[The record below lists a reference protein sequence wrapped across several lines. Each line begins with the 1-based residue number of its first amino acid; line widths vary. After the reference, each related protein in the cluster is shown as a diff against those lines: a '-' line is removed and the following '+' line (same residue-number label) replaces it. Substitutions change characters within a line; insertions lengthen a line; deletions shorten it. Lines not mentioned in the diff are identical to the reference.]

1 MSFLKLFKQFVV
13 TGFNRKVLFL
23 TETTCWSY
31 EIQPEILP
39 LEKCRPKKYFDA
51 DSDSDENSAQQ
62 QQQPLKQA
70 TNGSTTADKV
80 QIVALEVHEEKSLLA
95 VATSDKSLYLFEILA
110 DGEGSTEGMLKLL
123 SRRMVSRTSSCM
135 KFVTGGKFLVVCDKG
150 GDCYRYDCEGD
161 DCKKPGRWLL
171 GHMSQVL
178 DVLVSADERFIIT
191 SDRDEKIRVTNHPD
205 CHTIE
210 TFCLGHGEFVSQ
222 LEFVT
227 TTDGKSCL
235 LSLSGDK
242 TLRLWD
248 FATGKELAREDLERP
263 GNRMVTKQL
272 NDGSVLVAVLF
283 YEPTEVAV
291 LKINDVEN
299 LTCKI
304 TQTFKTDQQEV
315 FSSFAFD
322 EQNNLVALTID
333 KATEKVSL
341 NLYEFEQEN
350 CKFSKQSSNSL
361 LETFSTNTAND
372 RIGYVDL
379 VSFLFKKKF
388 DNIKD
393 YQERKRRRI
402 EEGGK

>member
-13 TGFNRKVLFL
+13 TGFNKKLLFL
-23 TETTCWSY
+23 SETTCWSY
-31 EIQPEILP
+31 EIQPDLP

-51 DSDSDENSAQQ
+51 DSDSDEEST
-62 QQQPLKQA
+62 QQPQKPP
-70 TNGSTTADKV
+70 TNGNGTADNV
-80 QIVALEVHEEKSLLA
+80 QIVALEVHEGKSLLA
-95 VATSDKSLYLFEILA
+95 VATSDKSLFLFAI
-110 DGEGSTEGMLKLL
+110 DPEGDETNKDRLKLL

-135 KFVTGGKFLVVCDKG
+135 KFAASGKFLVVCDKG
-150 GDCYRYDCEGD
+150 GDCYRYDCDDD

-178 DVLVSADERFIIT
+178 DVLVPDNERFIIT

-205 CHTIE
+205 CHSIE

-227 TTDGKSCL
+227 AKDGKSRL

-248 FATGKELAREDLERP
+248 YETGKEVARKELSHP
-263 GNRMVTKQL
+263 GNRFAVKQL
-272 NDGSVLVAVLF
+272 LDGTLLVAVLF
-283 YEPTEVAV
+283 YEPTEMAIYKLTEVESLTSETIQT
-291 LKINDVEN
+291 LKTNQN
-299 LTCKI
+299 
-304 TQTFKTDQQEV
+304 EV

-322 EQNNLVALTID
+322 ERNNLLSLVVD
-333 KATEKVSL
+333 KVTEKISL
-341 NLYEFEQEN
+341 KWYQFEQEN
-350 CKFSKQSSNSL
+350 CKFNDL
-361 LETFSTNTAND
+361 TPNPLEKLFFDNTEND
-372 RIGYVDL
+372 KISYVDS

-388 DNIKD
+388 DNLKD

-402 EEGGK
+402 VEGGK